1 MSKSDVT
8 LHLVCGKIAA
18 GKSTLTAKL
27 ATTPNTVL
35 ISEDRWLSILYRG
48 EMNNV
53 ADYVRVSPRLREAIG
68 PHVESLLKLGVSVVL
83 DFPANTVANRAW
95 MRGLFERGGARHQLH
110 FLDAPDAVCK
120 ARLHA
125 RNRAGGHDFAPSDE
139 TFAVITRYFVP
150 PSDEEGFNVVRYP
163 ISDDP

>member
-1 MSKSDVT
+1 MSTSDVM

-27 ATTPNTVL
+27 ASAPGTIL
-35 ISEDRWLSILYRG
+35 ISEDRWLAALYRG
-48 EMNNV
+48 EMNSV
-53 ADYVRVSPRLREAIG
+53 ADYVRVAPRLREAMG
-68 PHVESLLKLGVSVVL
+68 PHVETLLTLGVSVVL

-95 MRGLFERGGARHQLH
+95 MRGLFECAGAQHQLH
-110 FLDAPDAVCK
+110 FLDVPDAICK

-139 TFAVITRYFVP
+139 QFAVITSYFVP
-150 PSDEEGFNVVRYP
+150 PGDGEGFNIVRYP
-163 ISDDP
+163 ISE